1 MVSHLLDSER
11 DEHAGDPSDADTE
24 ADLGGREDLVIAGVF
39 RRLVHRLDRRSWE
52 LLLAPM
58 LAGGEVDVW
67 VLKAVFGARSP
78 HLADD
83 TMVRLLAAGRPM
95 DALLMLDSHTTTVWL
110 ARCGAPSVV
119 APAALVGSGWQDCVD
134 CFVAAATPPPIHPNG
149 PLVTHVSHV

>member
-11 DEHAGDPSDADTE
+11 DDPAGDHGADT
-24 ADLGGREDLVIAGVF
+24 DLDLDGREDLVVVGVF

-58 LAGGEVDVW
+58 LTGGEVNVW
-67 VLKAVFGARSP
+67 VLKAAFGARTP

-95 DALLMLDSHTTTVWL
+95 DALLMLDRHTTSVWL
-110 ARCGAPSVV
+110 ARCGAPSVL
-119 APAALVGSGWQDCVD
+119 APAELVGAGWQDCVD
-134 CFVAAATPPPIHPNG
+134 CFIAATTPPIHPNG
-149 PLVTHVSHV
+149 PLATHVSHV